1 MRLSLMPFLFVAIVA
16 QIACASALAPAPP
29 SVTPAG
35 VRFAVAFP
43 DARSVSLAGTFNDWS
58 SATHPLVLA
67 PSGVWT
73 AVVPLPPGEHL
84 FMYVV
89 NGDQWLSPPLAH
101 DFAEDGFGL
110 KNGIVIVRPGK

>member
-1 MRLSLMPFLFVAIVA
+1 MRLSRVPFLVVAIVLE
-16 QIACASALAPAPP
+16 IACAAALAPAPP
-29 SVTPAG
+29 TVTPGG

-43 DARSVSLAGTFNDWS
+43 DARSVSLAGTFNEWS
-58 SATHPLVLA
+58 TVTHPFVLV
-67 PSGVWT
+67 PSGLWT

-101 DFAEDGFGL
+101 DYAEDGFGL